1 MYGPNRDTQV
11 FYQNLSDNMVTY
23 EQTLFNIAGDLNLTL
38 NPDLDSHNYINLN
51 NPRSREK
58 VRNILQYFNILDCW
72 RENNIEKREYTRFRR
87 NPVKKEENIRYD
99 LLELNKT
106 INGWRVY

>member
-1 MYGPNRDTQV
+1 
-11 FYQNLSDNMVTY
+11 
-23 EQTLFNIAGDLNLTL
+23 
-38 NPDLDSHNYINLN
+38 
-51 NPRSREK
+51 
-58 VRNILQYFNILDCW
+58 LQYLNILDCW